1 MKVPNNSTVNNGYL
15 SNLETETFARATC
28 STNDLNKEL
37 TPLRYDEIRY

>member
-15 SNLETETFARATC
+15 SNLETETFAPVTC